1 MRVFVKL
8 QLENGDENDACTS
21 SCEFRTRPLG
31 LCSRRSDAKP
41 LLQSAPAALVA
52 SPAADRIQVGSS
64 DVQTSEHVEPGLP
77 SRPNHGTC
85 LKPNFM
91 LICHPAADPTVH
103 RGQTFL
109 SVLKSRLKTFHSL
122 RLSVNTAP
130 TCLQTPKPLKLR
142 PYDTCRI
149 NSIITLHLRRS
160 VL

>member
-1 MRVFVKL
+1 MAVKTTRVRVHASSEQGRCLDCAPGDPMPSRYCSLHQLHWLPVQQRIAYKL
-8 QLENGDENDACTS
+8 AVLT
-21 SCEFRTRPLG
+21 
-31 LCSRRSDAKP
+31 
-41 LLQSAPAALVA
+41 
-52 SPAADRIQVGSS
+52 S
-64 DVQTSEHVEPGLP
+64 DVQTSEHVEPDLP

-109 SVLKSRLKTFHSL
+109 SVLKSRPKTFHSL